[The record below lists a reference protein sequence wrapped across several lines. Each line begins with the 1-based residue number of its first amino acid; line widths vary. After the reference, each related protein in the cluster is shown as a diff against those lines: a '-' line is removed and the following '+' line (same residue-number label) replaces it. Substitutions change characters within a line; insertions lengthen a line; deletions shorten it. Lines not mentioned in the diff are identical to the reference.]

1 MQSQSLSVP
10 TLALAQRKEI
20 SAECEG
26 KLPQSWTGESE
37 LTSIE
42 FAALAG
48 EEIHWQL
55 QREYYHDQY
64 LYADQL

>member
-20 SAECEG
+20 SAKYPEQ
-26 KLPQSWTGESE
+26 LPQNCLGESE

-42 FAALAG
+42 FAALAE

-55 QREYYHDQY
+55 QCEYYHDQY
-64 LYADQL
+64 LYADKL

>member
-20 SAECEG
+20 SAKYPEQ
-26 KLPQSWTGESE
+26 LPQNCLGESE

-42 FAALAG
+42 FAALAE
-48 EEIHWQL
+48 EEIRWQL
-55 QREYYHDQY
+55 QREYFQDQY
-64 LYADQL
+64 LYADKI

>member
-1 MQSQSLSVP
+1 MQQQSLFVP
-10 TLALAQRKEI
+10 ILALEPNKEI
-20 SAECEG
+20 SAKYPEQ
-26 KLPQSWTGESE
+26 LPQNCLGESE

-42 FAALAG
+42 FAALAE

-55 QREYYHDQY
+55 QCEYYHDQY